1 MDAVP
6 WHLANRLVQY
16 LENPEAIFEYL
27 HLTEFFR
34 ARAAMLALK
43 GKVLNQAGLHAA
55 LSKYQVQIGGIY
67 RYHLIRTART
77 FLEKHNLAQLP
88 ECDIHAVDPF
98 HGPKQVEKNREL
110 IQCVIQTAEFDFLA
124 TLNFLSVATELHE
137 EIANHPLGFWVKGA
151 GKPDVFFVAVQV
163 QKTDYGYDVMP
174 PPDEVKRLTRER
186 RLVQMYSVRKQK
198 ELPLWNKPVDV
209 HQLAV
214 ASDTSAIGTSAS
226 GTTADKTADMTEDK
240 TAEIAGRP
248 QVKVIGDFRAIILP
262 HDQKAIPLVKKYKTR
277 AFLRFIHKRVTEHGT
292 SEFYIEEIRDAYN
305 AQLPQHQATRQWR
318 SDRCRDDLFGKIKW
332 VFDHLFETL
341 DKGSGHYRLRV
352 SFLTP
357 EMALRRG

>member
-43 GKVLNQAGLHAA
+43 GKVLNQAGLHTA
-55 LSKYQVQIGGIY
+55 LSKYQVQVGGIY

-88 ECDIHAVDPF
+88 ECDIHDVDPF

-110 IQCVIQTAEFDFLA
+110 LHCVIQTADFDFLA
-124 TLNFLSVATELHE
+124 TLNFLSVANELHE

-151 GKPDVFFVAVQV
+151 GKPDVVFVAVQV

-186 RLVQMYSVRKQK
+186 RLVQMYSVRKQE
-198 ELPLWNKPVDV
+198 ELPLWDKPVGSEV
-209 HQLAV
+209 PVGSQQLAEP
-214 ASDTSAIGTSAS
+214 T
-226 GTTADKTADMTEDK
+226 DKTADT
-240 TAEIAGRP
+240 AGRP

-262 HDQKAIPLVKKYKTR
+262 HEQKAIPLVKKYKTR
-277 AFLRFIHKRVTEHGT
+277 AFLRFIHNRLTEHGT

-305 AQLPQHQATRQWR
+305 AQLPQNLVTRQWR

-341 DKGSGHYRLRV
+341 DKGTGHYRLRV